1 MYIHIYI
8 SVYMCKYSYNMHAYN
23 IMEYTNKLL
32 YHLFICSTVTCV
44 WKSTQIWEYD
54 MGIIW
59 PSDLEYISEVSTW
72 ESQASHQLPCLDVLV
87 PRASR
92 AVARRVTCLQVY
104 LHSCCLCTDRNT
116 KSKKHKEMWRCTCQ
130 ISDHVGVLL
139 YWWIR
144 VSVNSCSHLILQSL
158 ILEMVKFAWPIP
170 QQRVNRC

>member
-1 MYIHIYI
+1 
-8 SVYMCKYSYNMHAYN
+8 MCKYSYNMHAYN

-44 WKSTQIWEYD
+44 WKSTHIWEYD

-144 VSVNSCSHLILQSL
+144 VLVNSCSHLILQSL